1 VTAMARLR
9 DSKGWQG
16 TLVCLLIANLLVA
29 VTLTAS
35 PKLHE
40 LVHHDADRGEHQCA
54 VTVLFSGGSDDS
66 PVPQVFDVGA
76 LFASAPDFL
85 PEIHSR
91 DVAPLFL
98 TAHVFEHAPPLA

>member
-1 VTAMARLR
+1 MARLR

-16 TLVCLLIANLLVA
+16 TLVCLLIANLLVG

-40 LVHHDADRGEHQCA
+40 LLHRDADDGEHQCV
-54 VTVLFSGGSDDS
+54 VTVMLSGGSDDS

>member
-1 VTAMARLR
+1 MARLR

-16 TLVCLLIANLLVA
+16 VLVCLLIANLLVA
-29 VTLTAS
+29 VTLTVS

-40 LVHHDADRGEHQCA
+40 LLHRDADRSEHQCV
-54 VTVLFSGGSDDS
+54 VTVMVSGGSDDS
-66 PVPQVFDVGA
+66 PVFQVFDVAA

-91 DVAPLFL
+91 HVAPLFL

>member
-1 VTAMARLR
+1 MARLR
-9 DSKGWQG
+9 DSKSWQG
-16 TLVCLLIANLLVA
+16 VLVCLLIANLLVA
-29 VTLTAS
+29 VALTAS

-40 LVHHDADRGEHQCA
+40 LLHQDADRSEHQCA
-54 VTVLFSGGSDDS
+54 VTVLFSGGSDDP
-66 PVPQVFDVGA
+66 PVSQVFDVGA
-76 LFASAPDFL
+76 LFGGAPDFL

>member
-1 VTAMARLR
+1 MARLR
-9 DSKGWQG
+9 DSKSWQG

-40 LVHHDADRGEHQCA
+40 LLHHDADRGDHQCA

-66 PVPQVFDVGA
+66 PVSQVFDVGA
-76 LFASAPDFL
+76 VFASAPDFL

-98 TAHVFEHAPPLA
+98 TAQVFEHAPPLA

>member
-1 VTAMARLR
+1 MARLR
-9 DSKGWQG
+9 DTKGWQG
-16 TLVCLLIANLLVA
+16 ALVWLLLANLLVA

-40 LVHHDADRGEHQCA
+40 LLHRDADRSEHQCA

-76 LFASAPDFL
+76 VFASAPDFL

>member
-1 VTAMARLR
+1 MPRLR

-16 TLVCLLIANLLVA
+16 GLVCLLIAHLLVA

-40 LVHHDADRGEHQCA
+40 LIHPGADSGEHQCA
-54 VTVLFSGGSDDS
+54 VTVLFSGGSDKS
-66 PVPQVFDVGA
+66 PVSGAFDVGPV
-76 LFASAPDFL
+76 FASAPDFL
-85 PEIHSR
+85 PEIHSP

>member
-1 VTAMARLR
+1 MVRLR

-16 TLVCLLIANLLVA
+16 ALVCLLIANLLVA

-54 VTVLFSGGSDDS
+54 VTVMLSGGSDDS
-66 PVPQVFDVGA
+66 PVSQVIDVGA
-76 LFASAPDFL
+76 VFASTPDFL
-85 PEIHSR
+85 PEIHWR

>member
-1 VTAMARLR
+1 MARLR
-9 DSKGWQG
+9 DSKGWHG
-16 TLVCLLIANLLVA
+16 ALVCLLIANLLVA

-40 LVHHDADRGEHQCA
+40 LLHPDADHAGHQCV
-54 VTVLFSGGSDDS
+54 VTVILSGGSDDS
-66 PVPQVFDVGA
+66 PAPQVLDVGA
-76 LFASAPDFL
+76 LFAGAPDFL

>member
-1 VTAMARLR
+1 MARLR
-9 DSKGWQG
+9 DTKGWQG
-16 TLVCLLIANLLVA
+16 ALVWLLMANLLVA

-40 LVHHDADRGEHQCA
+40 LLHRDADRGEHQCA
-54 VTVLFSGGSDDS
+54 VTVMLSGGSDDS
-66 PVPQVFDVGA
+66 PVSQVFDVGA
-76 LFASAPDFL
+76 VFAGAPDFL
-85 PEIHSR
+85 PEIHSP

>member
-1 VTAMARLR
+1 MARLR

-16 TLVCLLIANLLVA
+16 ALVWLLIANLLVA

-40 LVHHDADRGEHQCA
+40 LIHHDAGRSEHQCA

-66 PVPQVFDVGA
+66 PVSGAFDVGA
-76 LFASAPDFL
+76 VFGGATDFL

-98 TAHVFEHAPPLA
+98 TAHVFEHAPPFA

>member
-1 VTAMARLR
+1 MARLR
-9 DSKGWQG
+9 DAKGWPSA
-16 TLVCLLIANLLVA
+16 LICLLIANLLVA
-29 VTLTAS
+29 VALTAS

-40 LVHHDADRGEHQCA
+40 LLHHDADRGEHQCA

-66 PVPQVFDVGA
+66 PVAQVFDVDA
-76 LFASAPDFL
+76 LFASAPNFL
-85 PEIHSR
+85 PEIHSP

>member
-1 VTAMARLR
+1 MTRFR
-9 DSKGWQG
+9 DTKGWPNA
-16 TLVCLLIANLLVA
+16 LICLLIANLLVA
-29 VTLTAS
+29 VALTAS

-40 LVHHDADRGEHQCA
+40 LLHHDADHGEHQCV
-54 VTVLFSGGSDDS
+54 VTVMLSGGSDDS
-66 PVPQVFDVGA
+66 PSQVFDVGA

>member
-1 VTAMARLR
+1 MVRVR

-16 TLVCLLIANLLVA
+16 ALVCLFIANLLVA

-40 LVHHDADRGEHQCA
+40 LLHHDADRGEHQCA
-54 VTVLFSGGSDDS
+54 ITVMLSGGSDDS
-66 PVPQVFDVGA
+66 PVAEVFDAGTVLA
-76 LFASAPDFL
+76 CAPDFL
-85 PEIHSR
+85 PETHSR

-98 TAHVFEHAPPLA
+98 TAHVFERAPPVA